1 MPGDQRG
8 RLKGPGPMPRL
19 QDDGSGERH
28 VIPDAGGCPV
38 RQVRVG
44 HLGRRA
50 LQQVRVRPVVEGDH
64 PRGIGGLVVARVLPR
79 RNHVGRGA
87 QRLHARRERQR
98 PILIR
103 HIVVRDRPRSLR
115 VQQHR
120 LVGLR
125 LPIRRD
131 TGDRSGSHGL
141 APVYLRESGGS
152 QLGQARRVGRRGRR
166 GELPNRATH
175 AHARP
180 NRRDLTALPHVDE
193 EGVRARPPLIPRAAT
208 ARRLNR
214 VPIQGSCQPRLTSRI
229 RRSHDANRRHG
240 GTHHRRVVP
249 LPHRLNLRDRGIDD
263 RTVWRGIL
271 SSCNRAPSGTFR
283 GRGHAH
289 GHAPSRLDVGGGL
302 RATTLGGAQLPLPR
316 H

>member
-1 MPGDQRG
+1 MPSDQRG
-8 RLKGPGPMPRL
+8 RLKDPGPMPRL

-28 VIPDAGGCPV
+28 VIPDAGRCPV

-44 HLGRRA
+44 HLCRRA

-64 PRGIGGLVVARVLPR
+64 PRGVGRLKVARGLPR

-103 HIVVRDRPRSLR
+103 RIVVRDRPCSLR

-125 LPIRRD
+125 PPIRRD

-141 APVYLRESGGS
+141 APVDLRESGGS

-166 GELPNRATH
+166 GELPDRATH
-175 AHARP
+175 AHACP
-180 NRRDLTALPHVDE
+180 NRRDLTVLPHVDE

-214 VPIQGSCQPRLTSRI
+214 VPIQGICQPRLTCRI

-249 LPHRLNLRDRGIDD
+249 LPHRLNLRDWGIDG
-263 RTVWRGIL
+263 RT
-271 SSCNRAPSGTFR
+271 F
-283 GRGHAH
+283 
-289 GHAPSRLDVGGGL
+289 
-302 RATTLGGAQLPLPR
+302 
-316 H
+316 